1 VEAYTIRTDVY
12 NGPLELLLSLIEK
25 RKLLINDIS
34 LAEVADDYLKYL
46 ERHQDFPLAETAQFV
61 LVGSTL
67 LLIKSKSLLPVLSLT
82 QEEQDSIEDLE
93 RRLKLLDKYKTI
105 GRTLAELYKTKRLF
119 TRRTVRRREPE
130 FSPDEHI
137 TTNSINTAIR
147 DVLAHLPKGKPKL
160 AETTVKKV
168 VSLEDMMEQ
177 LSERINQSMQISFR
191 QFASDAPEGRL
202 NVIVS
207 FLAMLE
213 LVRQG
218 VIRVEQEAAH
228 GDIRMEQ
235 NAVGVPR
242 YG

>member
-1 VEAYTIRTDVY
+1 VEAYTIRTEVY

-25 RKLLINDIS
+25 RKLLINDIA

-93 RRLKLLDKYKTI
+93 RRLKLLDTYKTI
-105 GRTLAELYKTKRLF
+105 GRTLTERYNTERLF
-119 TRRTVRRREPE
+119 ARRHVRRREPE
-130 FSPDEHI
+130 FSPDDKVHV
-137 TTNSINTAIR
+137 TAMQEAIH
-147 DVLAHLPKGKPKL
+147 DVLRHLPKGKPKL

-168 VSLEDMMEQ
+168 VSLDDMMER
-177 LSERINQSMQISFR
+177 LSTRINQSMQISFR

-228 GDIRMEQ
+228 GDIHMEQ